1 MTANMQSACLA
12 ISCLAGVAL
21 FFTTSNTHVVPSG
34 CAAVALPRGA
44 HKSLF
49 RHASAERP
57 TSYPYITGDTIRSFA
72 DHVFDE
78 TTDTADWAGRA
89 VSVQHGDIVFLKTDY
104 MAQFFE
110 GAFLRIRHNF
120 VLATHNSDSS
130 APATF
135 WAYLDDPKLL
145 AWYAMNPDIVHP
157 KLVPMPIGFA
167 NAHWPHGSPAALQ
180 DAFDV
185 ARGPWQTSRHCVYV
199 NVNVGTNQAMRS
211 QVLNHGAS
219 LKGAY
224 FRRERVN
231 YSDYLVDVANSK
243 YVLSP
248 PGNGMDC
255 HRTWEAAL
263 LGAIP
268 IVESSLLDPLYKG
281 LPVVVVQHWGEITD
295 KLITAVAAQG
305 VADHHCVPTVLKADY
320 WLGRMLAHRTSPSV
334 AHRARARSPSAGTLF
349 HPVSMRT
356 NESD

>member
-1 MTANMQSACLA
+1 MLS
-12 ISCLAGVAL
+12 V
-21 FFTTSNTHVVPSG
+21 
-34 CAAVALPRGA
+34 
-44 HKSLF
+44 
-49 RHASAERP
+49 RP

-110 GAFLRIRHNF
+110 GAFPRVRHNF

-135 WAYLDDPKLL
+135 GAYLDDPKLL

-167 NAHWPHGSPAALQ
+167 NTHWPHGSPAALQ

-185 ARGPWQTSRHCVYV
+185 ARGPWQTRRHCVYV
-199 NVNVGTNQAMRS
+199 NFNVGTNQAMRS
-211 QVLNHGAS
+211 QALNHGAS

-231 YSDYLVDVANSK
+231 YSDYLVDLSNSK